1 MQSVIGKRLAA
12 GFGLAIILLIVNAY
26 VSFRAANTMIE
37 NNEMVV
43 HTLKVIETLNLAVA
57 DITAAESAQRGY
69 IITGNDGFLTYYAE
83 ALPNLDRSMNE
94 LAQQTGD
101 NPLQA
106 QRVQAFRNAVNNRRE
121 TLDRNLNLR
130 KTKGVDFVF
139 EAERLLVGKEQMDEV
154 RRIAGELQE
163 EEDRLLELRTAESHA
178 SARRTML
185 TFLVANA
192 LVLLLLGAVYYVV
205 IGDLKERQR
214 AAERLREANDQLE
227 ERVQERTLELADTN
241 TELERSNRELQDF
254 AFVASHDLQEPLR
267 KIQAFGDRLKTKHG
281 PQLNDEAQ
289 DYLQRMQGA
298 ASRMHTLI
306 NDLLT
311 FSRVTTKA
319 QPFISTDL
327 GKIAKEVLADLEVR
341 LQDTGG
347 TVEVGDLPVIE
358 ADSMQMRQLIQ
369 NLISNAL
376 KFHKPDEAPI
386 IRIGAEVS
394 GNGSGPASRRSNS
407 VAQLTFE
414 DNGIGFDEKYLDRIF
429 TPFQRLHGRGEYEGT
444 GIGLAVCRKI
454 VERHGGT
461 LTARSTPGEGSTF
474 IVTLPVNQDKENS

>member
-94 LAQQTGD
+94 LAQQTSD

>member
-1 MQSVIGKRLAA
+1 MQSAIGKRLAA

-94 LAQQTGD
+94 LAQQTSD

-386 IRIGAEVS
+386 IKIGAEIS
-394 GNGSGPASRRSNS
+394 GNGSGPAGRRSNS